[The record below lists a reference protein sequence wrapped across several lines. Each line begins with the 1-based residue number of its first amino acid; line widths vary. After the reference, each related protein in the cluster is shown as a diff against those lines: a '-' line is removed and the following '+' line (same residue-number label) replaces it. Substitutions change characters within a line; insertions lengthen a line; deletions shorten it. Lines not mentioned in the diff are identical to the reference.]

1 MNLQTKYLGLELK
14 SPIVV
19 SANPLSEK
27 VDNILAMEEAGAG
40 AVVMFSLFEE
50 QIRREE
56 AAYEYIYQQS
66 TYGSAEAQDYF
77 PDISDFHVGI
87 DDYLRIIQES
97 SRQARIPIIGSLNG
111 ISRSGWIDYA
121 KQIEA
126 AGASAL
132 EINIY
137 YIPANPQ
144 MDGVEVEERYLD
156 IVELVKEVIQIPV
169 AIKLNPY
176 FSALANMAQK
186 LDNAGADGLVL
197 FNRFYEPDFDIET
210 MSLSHALE
218 LSSPSEIRLP
228 LLWLAILHGRV
239 GCSLAAS
246 TGVSSS
252 KEVIKYLLAG
262 ADCAMTA
269 SAILKHGIPFIKHMI
284 DEIKTWMA
292 ARNFDSVDQ
301 WKGKMSQKHMK
312 DPTLYE
318 RANYI
323 KVLEEYSVPT
333 LTK

>member
-1 MNLQTKYLGLELK
+1 MNLQTKYMGLELK
-14 SPIVV
+14 TPIVV

-27 VDNILAMEEAGAG
+27 VENILAMEEAGAG

-77 PDISDFHVGI
+77 PEIADFHVGI
-87 DDYLRIIQES
+87 DDYLRIIQEA
-97 SRQARIPIIGSLNG
+97 SREASIPIIGSLNG
-111 ISRSGWIDYA
+111 ISRTGWIDYA

-137 YIPANPQ
+137 YIPANPM
-144 MDGVEVEERYLD
+144 MDGIEVEERYLD
-156 IVELVKEVIQIPV
+156 IVELVKKSVQIPV
-169 AIKLNPY
+169 ALKLNPY
-176 FSALANMAQK
+176 FSALANMAGK
-186 LDNAGADGLVL
+186 LDKAGVDGLVL

-218 LSSPSEIRLP
+218 LSSPTEIRLP

-239 GCSLAAS
+239 DCSLAAT

-252 KEVIKYLLAG
+252 VEVIKYLLAG

-269 SAILKHGIPFIKHMI
+269 SAVLKHGIPFIKHMI
-284 DEIKTWMA
+284 DEIETWMA
-292 ARNFDSVDQ
+292 ARNFESIDE
-301 WKGKMSQKHMK
+301 WKGKMSQKHIK
-312 DPTLYE
+312 DPTMYE

-323 KVLEEYSVPT
+323 RVLEEFRIPT
-333 LTK
+333 M